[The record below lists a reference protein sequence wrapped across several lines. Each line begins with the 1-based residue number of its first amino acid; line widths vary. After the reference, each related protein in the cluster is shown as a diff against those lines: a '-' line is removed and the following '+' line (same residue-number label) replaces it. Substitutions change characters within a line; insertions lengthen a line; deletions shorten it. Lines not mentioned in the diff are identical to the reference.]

1 MEKWKL
7 KKRFSKYCISYKYR
21 NKSVGSKQNAIWLII
36 LRFEF
41 FCSSQKSTGK
51 VADPDHVDADMY
63 CTILDDAVADLVA
76 LR

>member
-1 MEKWKL
+1 MNFFVLL
-7 KKRFSKYCISYKYR
+7 KSPL
-21 NKSVGSKQNAIWLII
+21 A
-36 LRFEF
+36 
-41 FCSSQKSTGK
+41 K